1 MRRFNMNTIRFWFAM
16 LFMVAYITA
25 CSSGSPARPQPSL
38 SQTPNASRTA
48 QVSPTSEATVTRAPW
63 PVSTPVAVEGADRVI
78 EEILETSNFTGAA
91 LVVRQGEVLYR
102 GGLGFADTETGRP
115 NTPETRFK
123 LGSVHKQ
130 LSAALVLT
138 LARDGLIDL
147 NGSLCQGIPECPNS
161 LEDVT
166 YHQVLTHSSGIGE
179 LTYEEEIQIH
189 SNADALRVVGDK
201 KRLFE
206 PGQDW
211 SYSSTAYSLFTAT
224 PEMILGKPF
233 LELEQDF
240 YAAVGMSSTG
250 LEGFEGPPA
259 DSAVGYSADGNPS
272 GDPVGNWS
280 TVDDLWTWH
289 RALLA
294 GEPIP
299 SDLIA
304 LMENPHAQVDDVHS
318 YGYGVE
324 VRETHGRREISHR
337 GGTTGFSSY
346 LIRFPDDDVVIV
358 LLSNNESTDVDALR
372 ERLIDVV
379 FGE

>member
-1 MRRFNMNTIRFWFAM
+1 MNTIQFWFVVLLM
-16 LFMVAYITA
+16 TAYVTA
-25 CSSGSPARPQPSL
+25 CSASSLSSPQPSL
-38 SQTPNASRTA
+38 SPTPNASQTA
-48 QVSPTSEATVTRAPW
+48 QVSPTPDATATQTPW
-63 PVSTPVAVEGADRVI
+63 PISTPIVVEGVGQAI
-78 EEILETSNFTGAA
+78 ETVLETSNFTGAA
-91 LVVRQGEVLYR
+91 LVVRQGKLLYR
-102 GGLGFADTETGRP
+102 GGLGFADTEAGRP

-130 LSAALVLT
+130 LSAGLVLT

-147 NGSLCQGIPECPNS
+147 NGSLCQGIPECPDS
-161 LEDVT
+161 LADVT
-166 YHQVLTHSSGIGE
+166 YHQGLTHSSGIDE
-179 LTYEEEIQIH
+179 LTDEEGMQIH
-189 SNADALRVVGDK
+189 SNADALRIIGDK
-201 KRLFE
+201 ERLFE

-211 SYSSTAYSLFTAT
+211 SYSNTAYSLFTAT
-224 PEMILGKPF
+224 SEMILGKPF

-250 LEGFEGPPA
+250 LEGFEGPPT
-259 DSAVGYSADGNPS
+259 DSAVGYSGDGNSS

-294 GEPIP
+294 GDPIP
-299 SDLIA
+299 SDLVA
-304 LMENPHAQVDDVHS
+304 LMENPHVQVDDVIS

-337 GGTTGFSSY
+337 GGTAGFSSY

-379 FGE
+379 FSE

>member
-1 MRRFNMNTIRFWFAM
+1 MNTIRLWFLVLWAM
-16 LFMVAYITA
+16 AYITA
-25 CSSGSPARPQPSL
+25 CSTSPPSVPQSNPPE
-38 SQTPNASRTA
+38 TPNASPTA
-48 QVSPTSEATVTRAPW
+48 QASPIPDATATGTSW
-63 PVSTPVAVEGADRVI
+63 PASTPIVVGDVGQAI
-78 EEILETSNFTGAA
+78 ETVLETSDFTGAA

-102 GGLGFADTETGRP
+102 GGLGFADAETRQP

-130 LSAALVLT
+130 LSAALILT

-147 NGSLCQGIPECPNS
+147 SGSFCQGIPECPDS
-161 LEDVT
+161 LADVT

-179 LTYEEEIQIH
+179 LTDEEGMQIH
-189 SNADALRVVGDK
+189 SNADALHIIGDK
-201 KRLFE
+201 ERLFE
-206 PGQDW
+206 PGQGW
-211 SYSSTAYSLFTAT
+211 SYSNTAYSLFTAT

-233 LELEQDF
+233 LKLEQDF

-259 DSAVGYSADGNPS
+259 DSAVGYGADGNPS
-272 GDPVGNWS
+272 GDTVGNWS
-280 TVDDLWTWH
+280 TVDDLCTWH

-294 GEPIP
+294 GDSIP
-299 SDLIA
+299 SALVA
-304 LMENPHAQVDDVHS
+304 LMENPHVQVDDVVS

-337 GGTTGFSSY
+337 GGTAGFSSY

-379 FGE
+379 FSE

>member
-1 MRRFNMNTIRFWFAM
+1 MNTIRFWFTM

-25 CSSGSPARPQPSL
+25 CSTSSPSSPQPSL
-38 SQTPNASRTA
+38 SQTPSASPTA
-48 QVSPTSEATVTRAPW
+48 QVSPIPEATVTRTPW
-63 PVSTPVAVEGADRVI
+63 PAPTPIVVESIGRDI
-78 EEILETSNFTGAA
+78 ETVLETSAFSGAA

-102 GGLGFADTETGRP
+102 GGLGFADAETGRP

-123 LGSVHKQ
+123 LASVHKQ

-179 LTYEEEIQIH
+179 LTDEEGMQIH
-189 SNADALRVVGDK
+189 SNADALRIIGDK
-201 KRLFE
+201 ERLFE

-211 SYSSTAYSLFTAT
+211 SYSNTAYSLFTAT
-224 PEMILGKPF
+224 PEMILGKP
-233 LELEQDF
+233 LIELEQDF

-250 LEGFEGPPA
+250 LEGFEGPPT

-280 TVDDLWTWH
+280 TVDDLWAWH
-289 RALLA
+289 RALLS
-294 GEPIP
+294 GDPIP
-299 SDLIA
+299 SDLVA
-304 LMENPHAQVDDVHS
+304 LMEKPHVQVDDTLW

-337 GGTTGFSSY
+337 GGTEGFSSY
-346 LIRFPDDDVVIV
+346 FICFPDDDVVIV

-379 FGE
+379 FSE